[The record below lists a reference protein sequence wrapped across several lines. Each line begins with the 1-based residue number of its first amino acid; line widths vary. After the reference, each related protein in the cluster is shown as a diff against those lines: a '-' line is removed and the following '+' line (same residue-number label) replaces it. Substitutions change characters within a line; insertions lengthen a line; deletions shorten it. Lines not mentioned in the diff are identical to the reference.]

1 MRSRARTASLI
12 ALFAATSVHAEP
24 LPVLLDL
31 VARNARFPS
40 PARADVKLER
50 QDRGAT
56 TVVRA
61 VMLGSGRTIYVE
73 TRDGTRALVRPGK
86 VILRTGTRVARAAP
100 DARLAGSDVL
110 LEDLAVFTPGLLKI
124 PQVSDEGPTG
134 IVVTGAPGMPSAR
147 ALIVLT
153 IDPNDHT
160 IVRTKYYERSIS
172 NLAAFGRNEDFQS
185 VDGHQRPGRMTVEGT
200 LDRTT
205 TRLDFTWRPA
215 PDTPRAVFTPA
226 GLLAASTI
234 TW

>member
-1 MRSRARTASLI
+1 MTPRARIAALI
-12 ALFAATSVHAEP
+12 ALVAATPVRAEP

-40 PARADVKLER
+40 PARADVRLER

-56 TVVRA
+56 TVVQV

-86 VILRTGTRVARAAP
+86 VILRTGARVARSAP
-100 DARLAGSDVL
+100 GARLAGSDVL
-110 LEDLAVFTPGLLKI
+110 FEDLAVFTPGLLKI

-134 IVVTGAPGMPSAR
+134 TVVTGAPGLPSAW

-153 IDPNDHT
+153 IDPADHT
-160 IVRTKYYERSIS
+160 ILRTKYYERSIS

-185 VDGHQRPGRMTVEGT
+185 VDGHQRPGRTTVEGT

-205 TRLDFTWRPA
+205 TRLDLTWRSD
-215 PDTPRAVFTPA
+215 PDIPHAVFTPA
-226 GLLAASTI
+226 GLRGASTI